1 MCCWC
6 MGASGLDAHTA
17 AAGETGSCSIAV
29 QVHVH
34 KSTVLTFCSSDH
46 SSSRNILHCIG
57 QATLSRAGMVLVR
70 LGFSH
75 SC

>member
-6 MGASGLDAHTA
+6 MGAFGLYAHTA
-17 AAGETGSCSIAV
+17 AAGESGSCSIAV

-34 KSTVLTFCSSDH
+34 KSTVLTSCSSDH
-46 SSSRNILHCIG
+46 SSSHAFLHSIG

-70 LGFSH
+70 LGCSH